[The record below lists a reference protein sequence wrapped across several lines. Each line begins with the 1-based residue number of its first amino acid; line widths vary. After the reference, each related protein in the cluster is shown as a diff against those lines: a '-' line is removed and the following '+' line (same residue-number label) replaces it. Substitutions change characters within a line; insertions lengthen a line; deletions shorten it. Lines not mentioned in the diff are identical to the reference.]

1 MDMNIMI
8 VDDNKIDLFVGQ
20 KIIEKVSA
28 GSNIRT
34 FTSANAAIVFLKILE
49 GKDVYP
55 TMFTPDIILLDI
67 NMPEMD
73 GFQFLDEFNKL
84 TRINKTKIKIYM
96 LTSSTN
102 SQDIKKAQNQNSC
115 VGFLNKP
122 LTTNNF
128 EKIAVEFRPYLNR
141 FDAEAEDVS
150 LFSDRVRLQ

>member
-1 MDMNIMI
+1 MNIMI

-20 KIIEKVSA
+20 KIIEKVNA
-28 GSNIRT
+28 GCNIRT

-73 GFQFLDEFNKL
+73 GFQFLNEFNKL
-84 TRINKTKIKIYM
+84 TRINKNKIKIYM
-96 LTSSTN
+96 LSSSTN
-102 SQDIKKAQNQNSC
+102 SQDIKKAQSQNSC

-122 LTTNNF
+122 LTTSNF
-128 EKIAVEFRPYLNR
+128 EKIAVEFRPYLHR
-141 FDAEAEDVS
+141 FDAEAEDVN
-150 LFSDRVRLQ
+150 FMENRVQLQ